1 MLFITRR
8 TILAFP
14 LFLLAAF
21 GPSANAGSIVIGTNN
36 FGNFIPFFG
45 GYGGGVEYQELYGAA
60 AFSGPIAI
68 TSIGFASAGTGSG
81 TDNVTIS
88 LSTTSATLASPS
100 GTFSANRGADF
111 TQVFSGPISLTAAN
125 NGSFDLIFSTSVFN
139 YDPSQGNL
147 LLDVIIN
154 TSTGGIPF
162 ESGSNS
168 QVSRVYQGSAGP
180 TGNPSAGNGLV
191 TQFGTGTPEPGS
203 LWLEASAAFAIFSA
217 HRLSRNIGLHCAP
230 TSAR

>member
-8 TILAFP
+8 TVLAFP

-36 FGNFIPFFG
+36 FGNYIPFFG
-45 GYGGGVEYQELYGAA
+45 GYGGGVEYQQLYGAA

-68 TSIGFASAGTGSG
+68 TSIGFASADTGTG

-125 NGSFDLIFSTSVFN
+125 DGSFDLIFSTSLFH

-154 TSTGGIPF
+154 TSTGSPGGIPF

-168 QVSRVYQGSAGP
+168 QVSRVYQGSAGL
-180 TGNPSAGNGLV
+180 TGNPGVGDGLV

-203 LWLEASAAFAIFSA
+203 LWLAASAAFAILGWRTALRRRS
-217 HRLSRNIGLHCAP
+217 SR
-230 TSAR
+230 T